1 MVRKATQKAPSQKQA
16 ADVWAPPSFWSPWY
30 PLEEIWTRADMEA
43 YVSVTFES
51 LSNVPT
57 TFDVELAHGQNKSPL
72 GRAIGPG
79 STTVRLPRNVVT
91 TLYMRAK
98 AHGVFGQILD
108 VTVSRAPTPPRTK
121 DTHYIWRTKRDNKV
135 RPSHAANEGKVFS
148 WDNPPPTGHP
158 RDDYNCRCVTEPYKP
173 EKL

>member
-1 MVRKATQKAPSQKQA
+1 M
-16 ADVWAPPSFWSPWY
+16 
-30 PLEEIWTRADMEA
+30 
-43 YVSVTFES
+43 
-51 LSNVPT
+51 
-57 TFDVELAHGQNKSPL
+57 ELAHGQNKSPL

-158 RDDYNCRCVTEPYKP
+158 GDDDNCRCVAEPYKP